1 MPFQLDTEAD
11 VELLR
16 SGLTDL
22 PEPACWPFLLLVGG
36 LPGAG
41 KSYLSRQL
49 AGRLPAVVLESDA
62 LRKSLI
68 TRPVYSWD
76 ESRRLFGATHE
87 LIRSLLGGGFNVI
100 FDATNLQEAHREEVY
115 RVAESAGA
123 KTVTVWVEA
132 PPDVIWRRMIERQQR
147 LDPHDRSDADWE
159 VYRRLSSAAQ
169 LPRRNYLKVDTA
181 LDLQPAIERIVRAAR
196 SAMGTVWCPR

>member
-11 VELLR
+11 VERLR

-22 PEPACWPFLLLVGG
+22 PEPVCWPFLILVSG

-49 AGRLPAVVLESDA
+49 VRRLPAVVLESDA
-62 LRKSLI
+62 LRKTLI
-68 TRPVYSWD
+68 PRPVYTWE
-76 ESRRLFGATHE
+76 ESRRLFEASHE
-87 LIRSLLGGGFNVI
+87 LIRSLLCGGLNVI
-100 FDATNLQEAHREEVY
+100 FDATNLQEAHREEIY

-132 PPDVIWRRMIERQQR
+132 PPEIIWNRMIERQQR

-159 VYRRLSSAAQ
+159 VYRRLSGAAQ
-169 LPRRNYLKVDTA
+169 LPRRNYLKVDTS
-181 LDLQPAIERIVRAAR
+181 LDLQPAVERIVRAAR
-196 SAMGTVWCPR
+196 SA